1 MSKSQSDIVLQAGG
15 YIGTANVG
23 QNHAGIHQIPK
34 AVAVVNKLYKENPEM
49 FDINTEMDTIQIA
62 KQIEDWPELEELYN
76 LLGKHRPHSNAAED
90 TEVKKYILA
99 IYDFR
104 QSVLDPEN
112 QPSQYGTS
120 LEDGNSIPPI
130 PNGWELKMVLQKKL
144 PPLSEGCPN
153 PEDYPVIRI
162 NEFSESWKKLTYR
175 EQILEALKCI

>member
-1 MSKSQSDIVLQAGG
+1 MKTLES
-15 YIGTANVG
+15 
-23 QNHAGIHQIPK
+23 
-34 AVAVVNKLYKENPEM
+34 AVIAVNKLYKENPEM
-49 FDINTEMDTIQIA
+49 FDIKTEMSTLEIA
-62 KQIEDWPELEELYN
+62 EKLPDWKELAELYF
-76 LLGKHRPHSNAAED
+76 LIGRPNPYSNAAENKD
-90 TEVKKYILA
+90 VKERILA

-104 QSVLDPEN
+104 QAVLDPEN

-144 PPLSEGCPN
+144 PPLSDGCPN